1 MNGKEKRLWKCVDYF
16 RLVMCICDY
25 FFGFSFWVIW
35 SIVKRVIRLMGLCV
49 CVCGFIYIEQF
60 GGLIR
65 AMYNAIWKFI

>member
-1 MNGKEKRLWKCVDYF
+1 LNAKEKGLWKCVDYF
-16 RLVMCICDY
+16 RLVICICDC
-25 FFGFSFWVIW
+25 FFGFSFWAIW
-35 SIVKRVIRLMGLCV
+35 SIVKGVIRLMGL